1 MSLPVRLA
9 PIDPYHPAV
18 FEGGFSKMSLREF
31 DQAQVTVNKAAIFES
46 TISKCDIIHIAGLK
60 ITSSKRRP
68 ANNF

>member
-1 MSLPVRLA
+1 
-9 PIDPYHPAV
+9 V
-18 FEGGFSKMSLREF
+18 FEGGFSKMSLREL